1 MQIAYRVHVKITAHA
16 YPHPSGVIVHWNI
29 QESFATSV
37 SESISVF
44 CASILRKAINSRQK
58 WRKKFIS
65 IMQFVIKNILLYIIL
80 NMIIQYICLAI
91 VLFVF
96 ETFHEVISI
105 YLQFKLTRLRY
116 CVLSLFNVV
125 MRWMYTPLLQNVALE
140 NPQTLTKDLQPG
152 FCQEPA
158 PCCFCLP
165 LSAAPCVLPG
175 KNLHVNTLCS
185 PLYNFNGYCKYL
197 SHLMKWER
205 YMQ

>member
-44 CASILRKAINSRQK
+44 CASILRMQSTRGKNDEKIHK
-58 WRKKFIS
+58 Y

-91 VLFVF
+91 VLFVS

-125 MRWMYTPLLQNVALE
+125 MR
-140 NPQTLTKDLQPG
+140 
-152 FCQEPA
+152 
-158 PCCFCLP
+158 
-165 LSAAPCVLPG
+165 
-175 KNLHVNTLCS
+175 
-185 PLYNFNGYCKYL
+185 
-197 SHLMKWER
+197 
-205 YMQ
+205 

>member
-1 MQIAYRVHVKITAHA
+1 MKVYLFFAHRICAKQSTRGKNDEKIHK
-16 YPHPSGVIVHWNI
+16 Y
-29 QESFATSV
+29 
-37 SESISVF
+37 
-44 CASILRKAINSRQK
+44 
-58 WRKKFIS
+58 

-158 PCCFCLP
+158 PCCFCLH

-185 PLYNFNGYCKYL
+185 PLYNYHGYCKYL